1 MNYFLVD
8 FEKISTDDMKN
19 LDGVRGGDTIVMFF
33 SENRKNISLDFIEE
47 VLKKGANFKTM
58 KVSAGSKN
66 ALDFQ
71 LTSYLGYLIGK
82 FQGDSEYII
91 VSHDTGYDCLKSF
104 WKNMDIKVRRA
115 SFSGADAKKKAKAV
129 QPNNPAAANA
139 KPVPNKA
146 ATAQPG
152 KQAKKQESVQP
163 GSQPET
169 AQQSQMTQKKE
180 TAPKSTAPTESTGK
194 KKAAKKS
201 KVASKDLATI
211 EEISTL
217 VSEEENPSEIL
228 SIVNQYKTKT
238 SIANGLSKLYK
249 DTKKA
254 SVVYKKLKPLLKEKN
269 KS

>member
-8 FEKISTDDMKN
+8 FENISTDDMKN
-19 LDGVRGGDTIVMFF
+19 LDGVSTGDTIVMFF

-58 KVSAGSKN
+58 KVSAGTKN

-82 FQGDSEYII
+82 YQGDSEYII
-91 VSHDTGYDCLKSF
+91 VSHDTGYDCLRSF

-115 SFSGADAKKKAKAV
+115 SFSGADAKKKAKVV
-129 QPNNPAAANA
+129 QSPQKSSVKINNDRA
-139 KPVPNKA
+139 
-146 ATAQPG
+146 
-152 KQAKKQESVQP
+152 
-163 GSQPET
+163 
-169 AQQSQMTQKKE
+169 
-180 TAPKSTAPTESTGK
+180 ESTGK

-201 KVASKDLATI
+201 KVASKDLATLS
-211 EEISTL
+211 EISAL
-217 VSEEENPSEIL
+217 VSEEENPSEVL
-228 SIVNQYKTKT
+228 SIINQYKTKS

-249 DTKKA
+249 DTKKSSA
-254 SVVYKKLKPLLKEKN
+254 VYKKLKPLLKEKN